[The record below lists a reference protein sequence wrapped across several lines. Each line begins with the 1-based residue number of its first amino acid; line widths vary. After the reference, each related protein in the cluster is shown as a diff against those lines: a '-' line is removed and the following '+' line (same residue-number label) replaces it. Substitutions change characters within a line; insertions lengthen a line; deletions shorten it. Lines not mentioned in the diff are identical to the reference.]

1 MESLASI
8 LERHRLES
16 LLREA
21 EMIRDHAS
29 CGGRMEEARK
39 LIRFVLYEFALGKID
54 ASARDRLLDVL
65 HFAAERPRVI
75 HEQPVPAYQDEGV

>member
-21 EMIRDHAS
+21 EIIRDYTAS
-29 CGGRMEEARK
+29 GEQIEEARK

-54 ASARDRLLDVL
+54 ASARDRILDVL

>member
-21 EMIRDHAS
+21 EILRDHAA
-29 CGGRMEEARK
+29 CGERIEEARK
-39 LIRFVLYEFALGKID
+39 LFRFVLYEFALGKID
-54 ASARDRLLDVL
+54 TSARDRIRDVL